1 MALLIAEELL
11 LVAYREDGTAHGKGS
26 ELDAALGGALLVEL
40 ALAGNVELTE
50 RDVVAAGQPPVPTHP
65 ELAAALT
72 AIASKPRR
80 PKSWVQRLAKGARRR
95 LLDGLVERG
104 VLAEEQYRRLGVFAA
119 HRYPATDPAPRLEI
133 EGRLRAAVVDGG
145 QPDERTAALAS
156 MIAAAGLERRVF
168 PQDDRKLV
176 KRRLK
181 EIAEGDAVADAVRK
195 TIRAAHAATMAAV
208 SAATTAAASS

>member
-26 ELDAALGGALLVEL
+26 ELDIALGGALLVEL
-40 ALAGNVELTE
+40 ALAGNVELTDK
-50 RDVVAAGQPPVPTHP
+50 DVIAAGQLPVPTEP

-72 AIASKPRR
+72 AIATKPRR

-95 LLDGLVERG
+95 LLDDLVARG
-104 VLAEEQYRRLGVFAA
+104 VLAEEEYRRLGVFAA
-119 HRYPATDPAPRLEI
+119 RRYPATDPAAREEI
-133 EGRLRAAVVDGG
+133 EGRLRAAVVDGEL
-145 QPDERTAALAS
+145 PDERTAALAS

-168 PQDDRKLV
+168 PDDDRKLV

-181 EIAEGDAVADAVRK
+181 EIADGDAVAEAVRR

-208 SAATTAAASS
+208 TAASTAAASS